1 MAVYTTELRRLIEN
15 GFDLGLN
22 DYPIFDEEYRAVLNK
37 KIIDH
42 YYFCEIGFETAGL
55 FKFQLNTKMREIMPY
70 YNKLYL
76 SEQLEFNPLRDF
88 DETTEETR
96 QRADHESV
104 EGHASD
110 TVTTTGASTG
120 SSSSSDT
127 TSSTG
132 DSLTVNS
139 DTPQALLNTTTIQNN
154 EYASSAAKV
163 HDTSSGT
170 ATGSTSTGN
179 EYTDTKTGSGSS
191 TQTTN
196 GTVNDV
202 ITRHYFG
209 YGKSKGPAQL
219 LEEYRRTF
227 LNIDMMIIKELEELF
242 MMIY

>member
-1 MAVYTTELRRLIEN
+1 MATYTTELRRLIEN
-15 GFDLGLN
+15 GFDLGLD

-104 EGHASD
+104 EGHATDS
-110 TVTTTGASTG
+110 VTTSGNSSGT
-120 SSSSSDT
+120 SSSSDT
-127 TSSTG
+127 TSSSG
-132 DSLTVNS
+132 DTLTVNS
-139 DTPQALLNTTTIQNN
+139 DTPQGLVTTSTIQAN
-154 EYASSAAKV
+154 EYASSAAKS

-170 ATGSTSTGN
+170 ATGSTTTGN
-179 EYTDTKTGSGSS
+179 QYIDTKSGTGSS

-202 ITRHYFG
+202 IARHYFG
-209 YGKSKGPAQL
+209 YGKSKSPSEL
-219 LEEYRRTF
+219 LEQYRRTF
-227 LNIDMMIIKELEELF
+227 LNIDLMIIKELEELF
-242 MMIY
+242 MMIF

>member
-1 MAVYTTELRRLIEN
+1 MAAYTTELRKLIEN
-15 GFDLGLN
+15 GFDIGLN

-76 SEQLEFNPLRDF
+76 SEQLEFDPLRDF

-104 EGHASD
+104 EGYASD

-154 EYASSAAKV
+154 EYASSAAKS

>member
-1 MAVYTTELRRLIEN
+1 MATYTTELRRLIEN
-15 GFDLGLN
+15 GFDLGLD

-76 SEQLEFNPLRDF
+76 SEQIEFNPLRDF

-110 TVTTTGASTG
+110 TVTTTGVSTG
-120 SSSSSDT
+120 NSSSSDT

-139 DTPQALLNTTTIQNN
+139 DTPQGLVTTSTIQAN
-154 EYASSAAKV
+154 EYASSAAKS

-170 ATGSTSTGN
+170 ATGSTSTGS

>member
-15 GFDLGLN
+15 GFDLGLD

-76 SEQLEFNPLRDF
+76 SELLEFNPLRDF

-96 QRADHESV
+96 NRKANTEV
-104 EGHASD
+104 EASATD
-110 TVTTTGASTG
+110 STTSSG
-120 SSSSSDT
+120 SSSGTASSSDT
-127 TSSTG
+127 TSSSAQ
-132 DSLTVNS
+132 SLAVNS
-139 DTPQALLNTTTIQNN
+139 DTPQAMLNTTSIQAN
-154 EYASSAAKV
+154 EYASSAQKAQDSSTGTNTGSSTSENSYE
-163 HDTSSGT
+163 DTKSGT
-170 ATGSTSTGN
+170 
-179 EYTDTKTGSGSS
+179 GSS
-191 TQTTN
+191 TQSTDSQ
-196 GTVNDV
+196 VDDI

-209 YGKSKGPAQL
+209 YGKSKGPSQL

-227 LNIDMMIIKELEELF
+227 LNIDMMIIKDLEDLF

>member
-15 GFDLGLN
+15 GFDLGLD
-22 DYPIFDEEYRAVLNK
+22 DYPIFDEEYREVLNK

-127 TSSTG
+127 TSSTVDG
-132 DSLTVNS
+132 LQVNS

-154 EYASSAAKV
+154 EYASSAAKS

-170 ATGSTSTGN
+170 ATGSTSTGS

-219 LEEYRRTF
+219 LEEYRRTL

>member
-15 GFDLGLN
+15 GFNLGLD

-96 QRADHESV
+96 NRKANTEV
-104 EGHASD
+104 EASATD
-110 TVTTTGASTG
+110 STTSSG
-120 SSSSSDT
+120 SSSGTASNSDT
-127 TSSTG
+127 TTSSAQ
-132 DSLTVNS
+132 SLTVNS
-139 DTPQALLNTTTIQNN
+139 DTPQAMLNTASIQAN
-154 EYASSAAKV
+154 EYASSAQKAE
-163 HDTSSGT
+163 DSS
-170 ATGSTSTGN
+170 TGTST
-179 EYTDTKTGSGSS
+179 GSS
-191 TQTTN
+191 TQSTDSQ
-196 GTVNDV
+196 VDDI
-202 ITRHYFG
+202 ITRHYYG